1 MAGLRAESDPE
12 SDREKLIPPDRLLIV
27 LLLAL
32 IVGGVFAGAAL
43 SRSGN
48 WAIAFAVLCAGLGGA
63 MLLFLLEK
71 YRSGSTGQSD
81 QALELKKTEL
91 ANERAAL
98 SISRAQTAAIL
109 DNMVDGVITIDSRGK
124 VLMFSPAAQEI
135 FGYQPDE
142 VIGNTVNMLMPSND
156 AERHNGYMSN
166 YTTSGQAKIIG
177 IGREVQGLRKDGSVF
192 PLHLA
197 IGEINRGDETV
208 YVGTIHDLT
217 ERTEREE
224 VIRHAQKMQAIGQ
237 LTGGIAHDF
246 NNLLATVIID
256 LELAAEKLAEDESV
270 RELVEDAIASAQ
282 RGASLNK
289 GLLAF
294 SRKQHLSPRSIDLK
308 HQLENVT
315 KILHR
320 TLGEEI
326 EIEAHTAPDLWFC
339 DADPDQVE
347 NAFLNLAI
355 NARDAMPEGG
365 KLTID
370 VYNVRLTDRYAA
382 AKIEVNPGEYV
393 VVALTDNGTGM
404 SQEVLDRAFEPF
416 FTTKP
421 VGKGTG
427 LGLSSIYGFAKQTG
441 GNLTIYSEEGQGTT
455 IKLYIP
461 RAQEALET
469 STAPANDTEPQ
480 GAGETV
486 LLVEDDEFLRRAAKR
501 SLVSLGYIVRE
512 AANGPEA
519 LKLLDEDPRLDVLLT
534 DVVLGSGMDGPGLSK
549 EIAKLA
555 PGVPVLFMSG
565 YTDRSVVHQGKMEA
579 GFKLL
584 NKPFTKSELAQSIRA
599 VFDA

>member
-1 MAGLRAESDPE
+1 MAGLRAESDK
-12 SDREKLIPPDRLLIV
+12 EKLIPTDRLLIV

-32 IVGGVFAGAAL
+32 IVGGVIAGAAL
-43 SRSGN
+43 SQSGN
-48 WAIAFAVLCAGLGGA
+48 WAIAFAVLCAGIGGA
-63 MLLFLLEK
+63 ILLFLLAK
-71 YRSGSTGQSD
+71 YRAGSAGQSD
-81 QALELKKTEL
+81 EALEIKKSEL

-109 DNMVDGVITIDSRGK
+109 DNMVDGVITIDTRGK
-124 VLMFSPAAQEI
+124 VLMFSPAAQKI

-156 AERHNGYMSN
+156 ADRHNTYMSS
-166 YTTSGQAKIIG
+166 YATSGQAKIIG

-224 VIRHAQKMQAIGQ
+224 IIRHAQKMQAIGQ

-256 LELAAEKLAEDESV
+256 LELAVEKLADNGDV
-270 RELVEDAIASAQ
+270 RALVEDAIASAQ
-282 RGASLNK
+282 RGASLNQ

-294 SRKQHLSPRSIDLK
+294 SRKQHLSPRSIDLNR
-308 HQLENVT
+308 QLENVIE
-315 KILHR
+315 ILRR
-320 TLGEEI
+320 TLGEVI

-355 NARDAMPEGG
+355 NARDAMPDGG

-382 AKIEVNPGEYV
+382 SKIEVEPGEYV

-404 SQEVLDRAFEPF
+404 SQEVLDHAFEPF

-461 RAQEALET
+461 RAREALET
-469 STAPANDTEPQ
+469 RPAAVNDAEPQ
-480 GAGETV
+480 GTGETV
-486 LLVEDDEFLRRAAKR
+486 LLVEDDEFLRRAAR
-501 SLVSLGYIVRE
+501 RTLVSLGYKVRE

-519 LKLLDEDPRLDVLLT
+519 LTLLAQDPTLDVLLT
-534 DVVLGSGMDGPGLSK
+534 DVVLGSGMDGPGLSN
-549 EIAKLA
+549 EIAEMA
-555 PGVPVLFMSG
+555 PDVPVLFMSG
-565 YTDRSVVHQGKMEA
+565 YTDRSVAHQGKLEA

-584 NKPFTKSELAQSIRA
+584 NKPFTKAELARSIRA
-599 VFDA
+599 VIEG